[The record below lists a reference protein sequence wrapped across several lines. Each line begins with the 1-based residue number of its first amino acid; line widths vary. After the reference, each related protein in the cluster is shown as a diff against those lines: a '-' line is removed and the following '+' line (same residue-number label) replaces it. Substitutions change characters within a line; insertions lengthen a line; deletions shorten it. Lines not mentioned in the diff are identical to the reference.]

1 MGWGGGWVAKHTH
14 TQTHTHHMG
23 GHEGKRGGRGA
34 SQMKFFRF
42 CMTTIEPVQKPSRS
56 NDVSNIVQS
65 TKSNITK

>member
-14 TQTHTHHMG
+14 TH
-23 GHEGKRGGRGA
+23 
-34 SQMKFFRF
+34 SQMKFVRF
-42 CMTTIEPVQKPSRS
+42 CMTIIEPVQKLSRS